1 MTSLTDTQVVVA
13 SGGLVELGYLEKT
26 STVAVNVGSGSQVSV
41 VGPLTV
47 VSDGSP
53 LMVEFFCEEAS
64 APTTAGAYLIA
75 ALWVDGVENTRTLG
89 VAYGGATGSNHGET
103 LHAVRRV
110 TLAAGSHTIEIKGW
124 SSAAANFYAAAGG
137 TAAYAPM
144 FLRVSKIVQATQWP
158 AVTTGT
164 IICTSTTRPA
174 SPFEGQQIYET
185 DSKKTLSWTGSNW
198 LTSYRFVETVTFTNN
213 GTFSKSS
220 YPWLSAIRVRLVGG
234 GGAGGGITATGATTF
249 VASGGGGGGAYA
261 ESFITNISS
270 LESSVTVTVG
280 TGGTGTSGNG
290 NGGGTTSFGS
300 LVSAV
305 GGGGGIQG
313 GAQSFWIISGT
324 GAGGSTATG
333 DFIRLGERGG
343 EGNPVNTNGGYGG
356 HGGASAL
363 GAGGRGAAVWQAG
376 SALGEAGK
384 NYGGGGAGGAG
395 GANAVARNG
404 ASGAPGIVLV
414 DLFT

>member
-1 MTSLTDTQVVVA
+1 MTTLTDTQVVTA

-64 APTTAGAYLIA
+64 APATAGAYLIA

-144 FLRVSKIVQATQWP
+144 FLRVSKIVEATQWP

-164 IICTSTTRPA
+164 ITCTSATRPS
-174 SPFEGQQIYET
+174 SPIIGQQILET
-185 DSKKTLSWTGSNW
+185 DTGQQYYWDGAIWRGTTVLNYNAQTGTTYTFVMADASTQMVTLSNA
-198 LTSYRFVETVTFTNN
+198 
-213 GTFSKSS
+213 
-220 YPWLSAIRVRLVGG
+220 SAITATIPTNATTPFPTGTVLNFMQTGAGQVTVQ
-234 GGAGGGITATGATTF
+234 GAGGVTVNTYSSKTKTAGQWASGSAMKTATDTWVLF
-249 VASGGGGGGAYA
+249 
-261 ESFITNISS
+261 
-270 LESSVTVTVG
+270 
-280 TGGTGTSGNG
+280 GN
-290 NGGGTTSFGS
+290 
-300 LVSAV
+300 LA
-305 GGGGGIQG
+305 
-313 GAQSFWIISGT
+313 
-324 GAGGSTATG
+324 
-333 DFIRLGERGG
+333 
-343 EGNPVNTNGGYGG
+343 
-356 HGGASAL
+356 
-363 GAGGRGAAVWQAG
+363 
-376 SALGEAGK
+376 
-384 NYGGGGAGGAG
+384 
-395 GANAVARNG
+395 
-404 ASGAPGIVLV
+404 
-414 DLFT
+414 